1 MVFIRDTSD
10 AVSSTYAGKDLQEV
24 EELLDSHAQRETDIT
39 AYLRTTHDS
48 LNQAVQSFER

>member
-1 MVFIRDTSD
+1 VVFIRDTSD